1 MKHPVWNN
9 LKFPWIEGEQRRNG
23 KEEQEGRGEFFL
35 YAKFTIFLVYKVLED
50 DQSCRLLDSRLF
62 FFKPKVHHQT
72 SQVWVFLAGSHKT
85 LIMGI
90 QRSKTEFSPS
100 QGGVQASRKG
110 GGHVSLFRHGGKMSV
125 LSYQSRSENWGDF
138 L

>member
-62 FFKPKVHHQT
+62 SSSQKFIIKPHKFGF
-72 SQVWVFLAGSHKT
+72 FLAGSHKT

-90 QRSKTEFSPS
+90 QRSKTEFSTS
-100 QGGVQASRKG
+100 QGGVQAR
-110 GGHVSLFRHGGKMSV
+110 RAEAEDMSHF
-125 LSYQSRSENWGDF
+125 SDM
-138 L
+138 